1 MNHIALR
8 SMTSKK
14 FTLIE
19 LLVVIAI
26 IAILA
31 GMLLPALQK
40 AREQGRSAKCISN
53 LKTLGTAMHMY
64 ADANNGMIIHST
76 GHLNVEGSAIRLLN
90 EYMGGISNEKISS
103 DAAYED
109 PSYIAESFFCPST
122 APYAPENRGY
132 QTYAISYG
140 PSDSWISSKKPETV
154 NTCDWGMPIQK
165 IESYPTNSKK
175 SKSKWIKPNRIIIAA
190 DKWSST
196 LADSNSALVYSNEGA
211 YGIMYFR
218 HNGNC
223 NSLMI
228 SGNVASY
235 TAKQIYRADDTTET
249 PEYYILNRNMA
260 QFVKAIKEGK

>member
-1 MNHIALR
+1 MNHVAFYCIR
-8 SMTSKK
+8 IKK

-64 ADANNGMIIHST
+64 ADANNGIIIHST
-76 GHLNVEGSAIRLLN
+76 GHLNVEESAIRLLN

-103 DAAYED
+103 DVAYQD

-122 APYAPENRGY
+122 APYTPENRGY
-132 QTYAISYG
+132 HTYAISYG
-140 PSDSWISSKKPETV
+140 PSDSWLSSKKPETV
-154 NTCDWGMPIQK
+154 NIGGFGMPIQK
-165 IESYPTNSKK
+165 IESYPTNTKR
-175 SKSKWIKPNRIIIAA
+175 SKSKWVKPNRVIIAA
-190 DKWSST
+190 DKWSSV
-196 LADSNSALVYSNEGA
+196 LANSNSALVYSQEEA

-228 SGNVASY
+228 SGNVASFS
-235 TAKQIYRADDTTET
+235 AAQIYRADDTTET

-260 QFVKAIKEGK
+260 QFVKAIKENK